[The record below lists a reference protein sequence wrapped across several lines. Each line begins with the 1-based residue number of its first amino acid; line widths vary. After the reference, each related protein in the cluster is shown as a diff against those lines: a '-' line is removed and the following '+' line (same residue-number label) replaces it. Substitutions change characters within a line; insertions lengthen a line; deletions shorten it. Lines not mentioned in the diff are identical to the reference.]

1 MWMVHAALPSKSTSG
16 SISRLCAKPSDSNS
30 IRLDSPACRAARE
43 MGVERLIHLSAMN
56 ASPNPEPKI
65 LPTGSRFLKSKY
77 YGELAVMEEF
87 PNATIIRPADMYGE
101 ADNFLWYY
109 QHLWRRIG
117 NTVPLWKKG
126 EHTIKAPVYAGDVA
140 KAIVNAAFDPTT
152 AGQIYQG
159 VGPEQ
164 FVLADLVDY
173 MYQLMRKQGV
183 WGYKRTDL
191 RYDPITQ
198 LKALV
203 TEKFTN
209 GNSAV
214 FAGLSRERLEREHV
228 DDIIDNSLPTL
239 EDLDVKLATIDDK
252 VGAIKRACPCPFTLQ
267 TLISCFRLRFH
278 PVPILRER
286 IHGFPILPARAGRVP
301 RSEKAKTSRNRTKY
315 QSSRVHRL
323 SFIVTCVFI

>member
-1 MWMVHAALPSKSTSG
+1 MWMVHVALPSKSTSG
-16 SISRLCAKPSDSNS
+16 SICIFAKQGRPTQIAFVS
-30 IRLDSPACRAARE
+30 IPACRAARE

-65 LPTGSRFLKSKY
+65 LSTGSRFLKSKY

-109 QHLWRRIG
+109 QHVWRRG
-117 NTVPLWKKG
+117 GLMGHSLPLWKKG

-140 KAIVNAAFDPTT
+140 KAIVNAAFDPTS

-164 FVLADLVDY
+164 FILADLVDY
-173 MYQLMRKQGV
+173 MYELMRKHSV
-183 WGYKRTDL
+183 WGYRRTDL
-191 RYDPITQ
+191 RYAPITW
-198 LKALV
+198 LKAMI
-203 TEKFTN
+203 TEQFTN
-209 GNSAV
+209 GNSPM
-214 FAGLSRERLEREHV
+214 FAGLSRERFEREHV

-252 VGAIKRACPCPFTLQ
+252 VGAIK
-267 TLISCFRLRFH
+267 SM
-278 PVPILRER
+278 PVPIHSVHTNFLLSLT
-286 IHGFPILPARAGRVP
+286 FPSQFPFYMKGYSAFLYYLAEPDEFP
-301 RSEKAKTSRNRTKY
+301 DPKKPKTVEIAPGTRGAVY
-315 QSSRVHRL
+315 AA
-323 SFIVTCVFI
+323 